1 MISRS
6 GWLATASLT
15 ASLAAPKP
23 VCAQAPTVRDSAGV
37 QIVVNARPTLP
48 AARGWRVEARPML
61 EIGASHASTAGDS
74 LYEFSRIM
82 GVVRLADGRYAV
94 GVQAAHTIRFFDTNG
109 RFVNSAGRNGDGPGE
124 FRQILGL
131 KTTAGDTLFVTDLS
145 EVELFTGRG
154 QFIRQGASRR
164 SQPGNFIWP
173 NAVLVD
179 GSYVGIDMND
189 RAIPPAGRSVRSVRM
204 IRVSDDGRKADTI
217 GTVQVADGTF
227 DGRSTFPVEPVFS
240 PRRQVTSNGRQIFTT
255 WPTRYE
261 IAELTPS
268 GSLIRL
274 IRAELPRVPVSGTA
288 REAYRQWY
296 LSVPGGDGRPMP
308 PSMQAVRQQR
318 LEASGFADH
327 FPAIGAMMSDR
338 PGHLWVRRYDHR
350 ELFVTPGPVSTNTLP
365 VPTTWDVFDPRGQWL
380 CTVQLPARFTPLDI
394 GTDYVAGV
402 ARDSDDVE
410 SVRVYRLVKP

>member
-1 MISRS
+1 MIPRS

-15 ASLAAPKP
+15 ASLATPEPARAQTP
-23 VCAQAPTVRDSAGV
+23 VVRDSAGV

-48 AARGWRVEARPML
+48 APRAWRVEERPFL
-61 EIGASHASTAGDS
+61 EIGASDARTAGDS

-82 GVVRLADGRYAV
+82 GVVKLADGRYAV
-94 GVQAAHTIRFFDTNG
+94 GIQAAHTIRFYDANG
-109 RFVNSAGRNGDGPGE
+109 RFLNSAGRSGEGPGE

-131 KTTAGDTLFVTDLS
+131 KAIAGDTLLVTDLS

-154 QFIRQGASRR
+154 QFVRQGASRR

-173 NAVLVD
+173 SAVLLD

-217 GTVQVADGTF
+217 GTVQVAEGTF

-240 PRRQVTSNGRQIFTT
+240 PRRHVASNGHRIFTA
-255 WPTRYE
+255 WPDRYE
-261 IAELTPS
+261 IAELTQA
-268 GSLIRL
+268 GRLVRL
-274 IRAELPRVPVSGTA
+274 IRAELPPVRVTEAA

-296 LSVPGGDGRPMP
+296 FSVPGEDGRPMP
-308 PSMQAVRQQR
+308 PSMQAFRQQR
-318 LEASGFADH
+318 LDASGFADH
-327 FPAIGAMMSDR
+327 FPLIGAMMSDR
-338 PGHLWVRRYDHR
+338 TGHLWARRYDYR
-350 ELFVTPGPVSTNTLP
+350 ELFYTPGPASIHTLL

-402 ARDSDDVE
+402 ARDGDDVE